1 MCQAQISGVFGC
13 SVWRCRRTD
22 MPPYCK
28 NWTARFLGNAY
39 AQRMDFE
46 ILHKTNNL
54 HPHTIHTKHNDY
66 RGKQCSMVLFLFYGN
81 DCWGIIFPVHFFYS
95 CLEEM
100 ADSIFFLCFCA
111 TFFFSSL
118 SWHWQCFFSL
128 VSGNASSSSSS
139 PLATFL
145 SSPLWCKLCLF
156 LVLMKWLFFLNNKRC
171 FFDLYSVHR
180 RHFKWNRIHFV
191 LNRVVKCSKPSF
203 LSICFLLSKIFT
215 TAMCQRHTRMPLY
228 TRLIIGLI

>member
-1 MCQAQISGVFGC
+1 MPNVWTLKFYTKQII
-13 SVWRCRRTD
+13 
-22 MPPYCK
+22 Y
-28 NWTARFLGNAY
+28 
-39 AQRMDFE
+39 
-46 ILHKTNNL
+46 
-54 HPHTIHTKHNDY
+54 IHTQYTQSTTIIGVNNVQWFY
-66 RGKQCSMVLFLFYGN
+66 FCSMETIVEALFFQ
-81 DCWGIIFPVHFFYS
+81 C
-95 CLEEM
+95 
-100 ADSIFFLCFCA
+100 IFFILVLKKWLTVFFFSVFVQR
-111 TFFFSSL
+111 FFFSSL